1 MAYMASALHNAT
13 HDPLCPHNAKRRNS
27 LCVKVLRLFLR
38 HSPILGTPIAC
49 QSAMKLAIPVWQ
61 GRISP
66 VFDVAGQL
74 LLIELADGR
83 EVARDERLVE
93 EGTADERAKKLAEL
107 GVGTLICA
115 GISQSLEAMLAGCGI
130 RVIARI
136 CGGVEEVLAAFVA
149 ERLGEERFA
158 MPGCCGQR
166 RQRHRGGCR
175 RQGPPG
181 K

>member
-1 MAYMASALHNAT
+1 M
-13 HDPLCPHNAKRRNS
+13 R
-27 LCVKVLRLFLR
+27 
-38 HSPILGTPIAC
+38 
-49 QSAMKLAIPVWQ
+49 LAIPVWQ

-74 LLIELADGR
+74 LLVELTDSR
-83 EVARDERLVE
+83 EVAREERLVE
-93 EGTADERAKKLAEL
+93 GNTADERAKNLAEL

-115 GISQSLEAMLAGCGI
+115 GISQSLETGLTDRGV

-136 CGGVEEVLAAFVA
+136 CGNVEEVLAAFVTG
-149 ERLGEERFA
+149 RLREERFA

-166 RQRHRGGCR
+166 RRRHRGNCGR
-175 RQGPPG
+175 RGPSG

>member
-1 MAYMASALHNAT
+1 
-13 HDPLCPHNAKRRNS
+13 
-27 LCVKVLRLFLR
+27 
-38 HSPILGTPIAC
+38 
-49 QSAMKLAIPVWQ
+49 MKLAIPVWQ

-74 LLIELADGR
+74 LLVELADGR
-83 EVARDERLVE
+83 EVAREERLVE
-93 EGTADERAKKLAEL
+93 ESTADERAKKLAEL
-107 GVGTLICA
+107 GIGTLICA
-115 GISQSLEAMLAGCGI
+115 GISQSLEAMLADCGI

-136 CGGVEEVLAAFVA
+136 CGGVEDVLTAFAAG
-149 ERLGEERFA
+149 RLDEERFA

-175 RQGPPG
+175 RRGPPG

>member
-1 MAYMASALHNAT
+1 
-13 HDPLCPHNAKRRNS
+13 
-27 LCVKVLRLFLR
+27 
-38 HSPILGTPIAC
+38 
-49 QSAMKLAIPVWQ
+49 MKLAIPVWQ

-74 LLIELADGR
+74 LLVELTDGQEIAR
-83 EVARDERLVE
+83 EECVIQESTPDQ
-93 EGTADERAKKLAEL
+93 RAKKLAEL

-115 GISQSLEAMLAGCGI
+115 GISQSLEAMLADTGI

-136 CGGVEEVLAAFVA
+136 CGGVEDVLAAFV
-149 ERLGEERFA
+149 EGQLREERFA

-175 RQGPPG
+175 RRGPSG